1 MTEVDGVYVD
11 DGGDMTVMEA
21 MVVIMIF
28 MITMATDGENGGYD
42 VGDNYSDVGNDNDIM
57 VMMVVTSD
65 D

>member
-1 MTEVDGVYVD
+1 MLMMVATMTG
-11 DGGDMTVMEA
+11 MEA

-28 MITMATDGENGGYD
+28 VITMANDDGDNGDYD

-57 VMMVVTSD
+57 VMMVVISD

>member
-1 MTEVDGVYVD
+1 MTG
-11 DGGDMTVMEA
+11 MEA

-28 MITMATDGENGGYD
+28 VITMATDDGDSGDYD

-57 VMMVVTSD
+57 VMMVVISD

>member
-1 MTEVDGVYVD
+1 
-11 DGGDMTVMEA
+11 MTVMEA

-28 MITMATDGENGGYD
+28 MITMATDDGDNGGYD

>member
-1 MTEVDGVYVD
+1 MTI
-11 DGGDMTVMEA
+11 MEA

-28 MITMATDGENGGYD
+28 MITMATDDGDNGDYD
-42 VGDNYSDVGNDNDIM
+42 VGDNYSDVGKHNDIM

>member
-1 MTEVDGVYVD
+1 MTG
-11 DGGDMTVMEA
+11 MEA

-28 MITMATDGENGGYD
+28 VITMANDDGDNGDYD

-57 VMMVVTSD
+57 VMMVVISD